1 MSKKRMKKSLGLLD
15 VFAIS
20 TGAMIAS
27 GFFILPGIA
36 ASKSGPAAILS
47 YVIAGVMVIPALFSL
62 SELSTAMPRSGGT
75 YFFIS
80 RSLGPMFGTIDGLGD
95 WLALVLKSSI
105 AVVGLGVYFA
115 MFLGVHYIYIAV
127 CFAILFTIINLVGS
141 KEAGIFQVGMVVFL
155 VGLLGLFIIRGL
167 PEVEASYYRPFAPF
181 GFESVLS
188 TAGLVFVSFIGLT
201 GVASV
206 SEEVKNPARNI
217 PLGMILSLATVIIIY
232 GLGVSVVVGVLP
244 KEELYNSLTPISDSA
259 GVFAGRTGIIAI
271 SIAALLAFATTGN
284 AGLMAASRY
293 LLAMG
298 RDHVIPHKFAKFST
312 RKTPKNAILFSSLV
326 MIFIIVFFDVES
338 IAKLASTF
346 QILVFAIINIAV
358 LIMRE
363 SGLES
368 YDPEFKSPLYPYMQ
382 IAGIL
387 VAVVLIP
394 EMGFLSMLFTLIL
407 ISVGVIWYNLFV
419 RHKGIGVSAVS
430 KAAER
435 LAERLLQ
442 NDARALGLDKELRE
456 ILKEKG
462 IRDDDPFVEIIEEA
476 EFIEIDSCTKV
487 DCVLREA
494 AEILSARSGIST
506 DLIFGALLER
516 SHLGE
521 TPAEAGIALPH
532 LLLDEVDEFY
542 LVLARSVTGIDFPM
556 ADQSIHAAFVLL
568 GNRKNPA
575 QHLRLL
581 AEIARRAED
590 PGFID
595 QWIQADGEL
604 ELKTLILTS

>member
-105 AVVGLGVYFA
+105 AVVGLGVYFT

-141 KEAGIFQVGMVVFL
+141 KEAGMFQVGMVVFL

-259 GVFAGRTGIIAI
+259 GVFAGRTGVIAI

-419 RHKGIGVSAVS
+419 RHKGIGVSAFS

-532 LLLDEVDEFY
+532 LLLDEVDDFY

-556 ADQSIHAAFVLL
+556 ADQSIHAVFVLL

-590 PGFID
+590 PDFIV

-604 ELKTLILTS
+604 ELKKLILTS